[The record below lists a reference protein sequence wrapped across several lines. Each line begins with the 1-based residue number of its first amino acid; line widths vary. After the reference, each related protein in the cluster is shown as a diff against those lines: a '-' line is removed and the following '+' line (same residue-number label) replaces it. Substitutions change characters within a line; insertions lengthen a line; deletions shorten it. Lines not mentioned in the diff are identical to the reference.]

1 MGKNSPTHVAEGR
14 EGQTLVAINMKTR
27 TVVGRREKGLLSDT
41 GPELRLGREK
51 EKEKHQRKGN
61 TPVI

>member
-1 MGKNSPTHVAEGR
+1 MGKNNPTHVAEGR
-14 EGQTLVAINMKTR
+14 EGQSLVAINMKTR

-51 EKEKHQRKGN
+51 EKHQRKGN